1 MTMPLTNNSAYMT
14 IKKFISLSVLLLSL
28 VAVQAAPTVGK
39 TYRIVISSKSMF
51 VKDAS
56 FNPNDDVVLWT
67 ETDVPA
73 QRWKLEKA
81 TDGKYAFRNLYSGLY
96 LAAKSTPAAG
106 VTLVQKSGSV
116 KRTTGAW
123 NIKPV
128 EGLNNVY
135 TISAGDNEGLCIGID
150 QAAADGYQLKLVEPA
165 TVEKANVYCRIIES
179 EVPTA
184 FDAAV
189 RDEMVQ
195 GFINQHYKTAPGGHI
210 LGKGGWWGDAEMFEV
225 ILDAFETTGDKK
237 YQTYFRE
244 LYNNFLIRNNSNWT
258 YNEFNDDITW
268 MVLACV
274 RAYKYFGDEEYL
286 KVARFN
292 FDNMYK
298 RAAKQPHGTLIW
310 KQSQPNPLSTNSC
323 INGPAIVAA
332 CYLGEMTG
340 EKEYYD
346 KALSIYAGQRQLLF
360 DAKTGQVYDSRAWNA
375 DGSIANEGFN
385 SWAST
390 YNQGTMLGAATML
403 YKYTGEKKY
412 KQDADAVYRYTCNKL
427 TNDKKIISVCQTIN
441 GDLCGFKGILMR
453 YVRRYAEDL
462 DRKLALQWIAKNA
475 WHAYQN
481 RMKNRTHRVTWSAW
495 LTKTAQNLRRQE
507 NGGITDV
514 SDDPVG
520 QSTAVSA
527 AVNAHINGLYDK
539 NASQQ
544 IGVEFFDEIQWLQL
558 AEKSSDDDTPETT
571 VSSRD
576 GAYIAFKHV
585 DFGSNAV
592 SKLLLRAKAT
602 ASDAKIQVYVDNI
615 SSETLVAVSKG
626 SLPTSWDNLVLDA
639 SKSLSGVHTVY
650 IVLTKGV
657 ALQSFSAYST
667 SSGIHASTLQPRSD
681 SNYIYNLQG
690 VRVSTPLKGI
700 YIQNGRKFIVK

>member
-1 MTMPLTNNSAYMT
+1 M
-14 IKKFISLSVLLLSL
+14 LLSL

-51 VKDAS
+51 VKNAS

-73 QRWKLEKA
+73 QRWKLEKT

-106 VTLVQKSGSV
+106 VTLVQKSGSSV

-128 EGLNNVY
+128 EGLTDVF

-150 QAAADGYQLKLVEPA
+150 QAAADGNQLKLVEPA

-189 RDEMVQ
+189 RDEMMQ
-195 GFINQHYKTAPGGHI
+195 GFINQHYKKATGGHI
-210 LGKGGWWGDAEMFEV
+210 LGGGGWWGDAEMFEV

-244 LYNNFLIRNNSNWT
+244 LYNNFLIRNNSDWS

-268 MVLACV
+268 MVLACI

-292 FDNMYK
+292 FDNMYQ

-403 YKYTGEKKY
+403 YKYTGEKMY
-412 KQDADAVYRYTCNKL
+412 KQDADAVYRFTSSKL
-427 TNDKKIISVCQTIN
+427 TNNKRIISVCQTIN

-462 DRKLALQWIAKNA
+462 DRQVALKWIAINA

-481 RMKNRTHRVTWSAW
+481 RMLRGPRSVTWSAW
-495 LTKTAQNLRRQE
+495 LTKTAQNLSRQE
-507 NGGITDV
+507 NGGTTDV
-514 SDDPVG
+514 SNDPVG
-520 QSTAVSA
+520 QATAVSA

-539 NASQQ
+539 DASKQ

>member
-1 MTMPLTNNSAYMT
+1 MPITNNSAYMT

-51 VKDAS
+51 VKNAS

-128 EGLNNVY
+128 EGLTDVF

-150 QAAADGYQLKLVEPA
+150 QAAADGNQLKLVEPA

-244 LYNNFLIRNNSNWT
+244 LYNNFLIRNNSDWT

-268 MVLACV
+268 MVLACI

-292 FDNMYK
+292 FDNMYQ

-360 DAKTGQVYDSRAWNA
+360 DAESGQVYDSRAWNA

-403 YKYTGEKKY
+403 YKYTGEKMY
-412 KQDADAVYRYTCNKL
+412 KQDADAVYRFTCNKL
-427 TNDKKIISVCQTIN
+427 TNNKKIISVCQTIN

-462 DRKLALQWIAKNA
+462 DHKVALQWIAKNA

-514 SDDPVG
+514 SEDPVG

-626 SLPTSWDNLVLDA
+626 ALPTSWDNLVLDA

>member
-1 MTMPLTNNSAYMT
+1 MRNFSKVL
-14 IKKFISLSVLLLSL
+14 LSVLLLSL

-39 TYRIVISSKSMF
+39 TYRIVIRTKSMF

-56 FNPNDDVVLWT
+56 FNRNDDVVLWT

-73 QRWKLEKA
+73 QRWKLEKN
-81 TDGKYAFRNLYSGLY
+81 TDGKYTFRNLYSGLY

-106 VTLVQKSGSV
+106 VTLVQQSGSV

-128 EGLNNVY
+128 EGLTDVY

-150 QAAADGYQLKLVEPA
+150 QAAADGNQLKLVEPA
-165 TVEKANVYCRIIES
+165 TVEKANVYCKIIES

-195 GFINQHYKTAPGGHI
+195 GFINQHYKKADGGHI
-210 LGKGGWWGDAEMFEV
+210 LGGGGWWGDAEMFEV

-244 LYNNFLIRNNSNWT
+244 LYNNFLIRNNSDWS

-268 MVLACV
+268 MVLACI

-292 FDNMYK
+292 FDNMYR

-360 DAKTGQVYDSRAWNA
+360 DAKSGQVYDSRAWNA

-403 YKYTGEKKY
+403 YKYTGEKMY
-412 KQDADAVYRYTCNKL
+412 KQDADAVYYFTCNKL
-427 TNDKKIISVCQTIN
+427 TNNKKIISVCQTIN

-462 DRKLALQWIAKNA
+462 DSKVALQWIAKNA

-481 RMKNRTHRVTWSAW
+481 RMKNGKRSVTWSAW
-495 LTKTAQNLRRQE
+495 LTKTAQNLSRQE
-507 NGGITDV
+507 NGGTTNV
-514 SDDPVG
+514 SNDPVG
-520 QSTAVSA
+520 QATAVSA

-539 NASQQ
+539 DASQQ

-615 SSETLVAVSKG
+615 SSETLVAESKG
-626 SLPTSWDNLVLDA
+626 PLPTSWDNLVLDA

-667 SSGIHASTLQPRSD
+667 PSGIHASTLQPRSD

-690 VRVSTPLKGI
+690 VRVSAPLKGI

>member
-1 MTMPLTNNSAYMT
+1 MPLTNNSAYMT

-51 VKDAS
+51 VKNAS

-106 VTLVQKSGSV
+106 VTLVQKSSSV

-128 EGLNNVY
+128 EGLTDVF

-150 QAAADGYQLKLVEPA
+150 QAAADGNQLKLVEPA
-165 TVEKANVYCRIIES
+165 TVEKANVYCSIIED

-195 GFINQHYKTAPGGHI
+195 GFINQHYKPAPGGHI

-244 LYNNFLIRNNSNWT
+244 LYNNFLIRNNSDWT
-258 YNEFNDDITW
+258 DNEFNDDITW
-268 MVLACV
+268 MVLACI

-292 FDNMYK
+292 FDNMYQ

-403 YKYTGEKKY
+403 YKYTGEKMY
-412 KQDADAVYRYTCNKL
+412 KQDADAVYRFTCNKL
-427 TNDKKIISVCQTIN
+427 TNNKKIISVCQTIN

-462 DRKLALQWIAKNA
+462 DHKVALQWIAKNA

-626 SLPTSWDNLVLDA
+626 PLPTSWDNLVLDA

>member
-1 MTMPLTNNSAYMT
+1 MPITNNSAYMT

-28 VAVQAAPTVGK
+28 VAVQAAPTAGK

-56 FNPNDDVVLWT
+56 LNPNDDVVLWT

-81 TDGKYAFRNLYSGLY
+81 TDGKYAFRNLYSKLY

-106 VTLVQKSGSV
+106 VTLVQESGSV
-116 KRTTGAW
+116 KSTTGAW

-128 EGLNNVY
+128 EGLTDVY

-150 QAAADGYQLKLVEPA
+150 QAAADGNQLKLVEPA

-244 LYNNFLIRNNSNWT
+244 LYNNFLIRKNSDWT

-268 MVLACV
+268 MVLACI

-292 FDNMYK
+292 FDNMYQ

-346 KALSIYAGQRQLLF
+346 KALSIYDGQRQLLF

-375 DGSIANEGFN
+375 DGSIASEGFN

-403 YKYTGEKKY
+403 YKYTGEKMY
-412 KQDADAVYRYTCNKL
+412 KQDADAVYRFTCNKL
-427 TNDKKIISVCQTIN
+427 TNKQKIISVCQTIN

-462 DRKLALQWIAKNA
+462 DREKALQWIAKNA

-626 SLPTSWDNLVLDA
+626 PLPTSWDNLVLDA

>member
-1 MTMPLTNNSAYMT
+1 M
-14 IKKFISLSVLLLSL
+14 LLSL

-39 TYRIVISSKSMF
+39 TYRIVIGTKSMF
-51 VKDAS
+51 VKNAS
-56 FNPNDDVVLWT
+56 FNPNDDVVLWA

-81 TDGKYAFRNLYSGLY
+81 TDGKYAFRNLYSKLY

-116 KRTTGAW
+116 KGTTGAW

-150 QAAADGYQLKLVEPA
+150 QEAADGNQLKLVEPA
-165 TVEKANVYCRIIES
+165 TVEKANYVYCKIIES

-244 LYNNFLIRNNSNWT
+244 LYNNFLIRYNSDWSN
-258 YNEFNDDITW
+258 NEFNDDITW
-268 MVLACV
+268 MVLACI

-292 FDNMYK
+292 FDNMYQ

-346 KALSIYAGQRQLLF
+346 KALSIYDGQRQLLF
-360 DAKTGQVYDSRAWNA
+360 DAEKGQVYDSRAWNA

-412 KQDADAVYRYTCNKL
+412 KQDADAVYRYTYNNLAKNK
-427 TNDKKIISVCQTIN
+427 KKIISVCQTIN

-462 DRKLALQWIAKNA
+462 DHPKALQWIAMNA

-481 RMKNRTHRVTWSAW
+481 RMMQGQGKRKRSVTWSAW
-495 LTKTAQNLRRQE
+495 LTKTAQKLCRQE

-520 QSTAVSA
+520 QATAVSA

-602 ASDAKIQVYVDNI
+602 ASDAKIQVYVDHI

-626 SLPTSWDNLVLDA
+626 PLPTSWDNLVLDA

-657 ALQSFSAYST
+657 ALQSLSAYST
-667 SSGIHASTLQPRSD
+667 PSGIHASTLQPRSD

-690 VRVSTPLKGI
+690 VRVSAPLKGV

>member
-1 MTMPLTNNSAYMT
+1 MPLTNNSAYMT

-51 VKDAS
+51 VKNAS

-106 VTLVQKSGSV
+106 VTLVQKSSSV

-128 EGLNNVY
+128 EGLTDVF

-150 QAAADGYQLKLVEPA
+150 QAAADGNQLKLVEPA

-189 RDEMVQ
+189 RDEMMQ
-195 GFINQHYKTAPGGHI
+195 GFINQHYKTATGGHI

-244 LYNNFLIRNNSNWT
+244 LYNNFLIRNNSNWI

-385 SWAST
+385 LWAST

-626 SLPTSWDNLVLDA
+626 ALPTSWDNLVLDA

>member
-1 MTMPLTNNSAYMT
+1 MT

-51 VKDAS
+51 VKNAS

-128 EGLNNVY
+128 EGLTDVF

-150 QAAADGYQLKLVEPA
+150 QAAADGNQLKLVEPA

-244 LYNNFLIRNNSNWT
+244 LYNNFLIRNNSDWT

-268 MVLACV
+268 MVLACI

-292 FDNMYK
+292 FDNMYQ

-360 DAKTGQVYDSRAWNA
+360 DAESGQVYDSRAWNA

-403 YKYTGEKKY
+403 YKYTGEKMY
-412 KQDADAVYRYTCNKL
+412 KQDADAVYRFTCNKL
-427 TNDKKIISVCQTIN
+427 TNNKKIISVCQTIN

-462 DRKLALQWIAKNA
+462 DHKVALQWIAKNA

-514 SDDPVG
+514 SEDPVG

-626 SLPTSWDNLVLDA
+626 ALPTSWDNLVLDA

>member
-1 MTMPLTNNSAYMT
+1 MPLTNNSAYMT

>member
-1 MTMPLTNNSAYMT
+1 M
-14 IKKFISLSVLLLSL
+14 LLSL

-39 TYRIVISSKSMF
+39 TYRIVISKKSMF

-56 FNPNDDVVLWT
+56 LNRNDDVVLWT

-73 QRWKLEKA
+73 QRWKLEKN
-81 TDGKYAFRNLYSGLY
+81 TDGKYTFRNLYSGLY

-106 VTLVQKSGSV
+106 VTLVQQSGSV

-128 EGLNNVY
+128 EGHTDFY

-150 QAAADGYQLKLVEPA
+150 QAAADGNQLKLVEPA
-165 TVEKANVYCRIIES
+165 TVEKANVYCSIIED

-195 GFINQHYKTAPGGHI
+195 GFIKQHYKEAPGGHI

-244 LYNNFLIRNNSNWT
+244 LYNNFLIRNNSDWT

-268 MVLACV
+268 MVLACI

-292 FDNMYK
+292 FDNMYQ

-412 KQDADAVYRYTCNKL
+412 KQDANAVYNYTSNKL
-427 TNDKKIISVCQTIN
+427 TNNNKIISVCQTIN

-462 DRKLALQWIAKNA
+462 DRKMALQWIAKNA

-495 LTKTAQNLRRQE
+495 LTKTAQNLCRQE

-520 QSTAVSA
+520 QATAVSA

-602 ASDAKIQVYVDNI
+602 ASDAKIQVYVDDI
-615 SSETLVAVSKG
+615 SSETLVAVSKEP
-626 SLPTSWDNLVLDA
+626 LPTSWDNLVLDA

-667 SSGIHASTLQPRSD
+667 PSGIHASTLQPRSD

>member
-1 MTMPLTNNSAYMT
+1 MT

>member
-1 MTMPLTNNSAYMT
+1 MPITNNSAYMT

-39 TYRIVISSKSMF
+39 TYRIVISKKSMF

-56 FNPNDDVVLWT
+56 LNPNDDVVLWT

-73 QRWKLEKA
+73 QRWKLEKN
-81 TDGKYAFRNLYSGLY
+81 TDGKYTFRNLYSGLY

-106 VTLVQKSGSV
+106 VTLVQQSGSV

-128 EGLNNVY
+128 EGHTDFY

-150 QAAADGYQLKLVEPA
+150 QAAADGNQLKLVEPA
-165 TVEKANVYCRIIES
+165 TVEKANVYCSIIED

-195 GFINQHYKTAPGGHI
+195 GFIKQHYKEAPGGHI

-244 LYNNFLIRNNSNWT
+244 LYNNFLIRNNSDWT
-258 YNEFNDDITW
+258 YNEYNDDITW
-268 MVLACV
+268 MVLACI

-346 KALSIYAGQRQLLF
+346 KALSIYDGQRQLLF

-412 KQDADAVYRYTCNKL
+412 KQDANAVYNYTSNKL
-427 TNDKKIISVCQTIN
+427 TNNNKIISVCQTIN

-462 DRKLALQWIAKNA
+462 DRKMALQWIAKNA

-495 LTKTAQNLRRQE
+495 LTKTAQNLCRQE

-520 QSTAVSA
+520 QATAVSA

-626 SLPTSWDNLVLDA
+626 PLPTSWDNLVLDA

-667 SSGIHASTLQPRSD
+667 PSGIHASTLQPRSD

>member
-1 MTMPLTNNSAYMT
+1 MPLTNNSAYMT

-51 VKDAS
+51 VKNAS

-106 VTLVQKSGSV
+106 VTLVQKSSSV

-128 EGLNNVY
+128 EGLTDVF

-150 QAAADGYQLKLVEPA
+150 QAAADGNQLKLVEPA

-189 RDEMVQ
+189 RDEMMQ
-195 GFINQHYKTAPGGHI
+195 GFINQHYKKAPGGHI

-244 LYNNFLIRNNSNWT
+244 LYNNFLIRNNSDWT

-268 MVLACV
+268 MVLACI

-292 FDNMYK
+292 FDNMYQ

-626 SLPTSWDNLVLDA
+626 ALPTSWDNLVLDA

>member
-1 MTMPLTNNSAYMT
+1 MT

-39 TYRIVISSKSMF
+39 TYRIVISKKSMF

-56 FNPNDDVVLWT
+56 LNRNDDVVLWT

-73 QRWKLEKA
+73 QRWKLEKN
-81 TDGKYAFRNLYSGLY
+81 TDGKYTFRNLYSGLY

-106 VTLVQKSGSV
+106 VTLVQQSGSV

-128 EGLNNVY
+128 EGHTDFY

-150 QAAADGYQLKLVEPA
+150 QAAADGNQLKLVEPA
-165 TVEKANVYCRIIES
+165 TVEKANVYCSIIED

-195 GFINQHYKTAPGGHI
+195 GFIKQHYKEAPGGHI

-244 LYNNFLIRNNSNWT
+244 LYNNFLIRNNSDWT

-268 MVLACV
+268 MVLACI

-292 FDNMYK
+292 FDNMYQ

-412 KQDADAVYRYTCNKL
+412 KQDANAVYNYTSNKL
-427 TNDKKIISVCQTIN
+427 TNNNKIISVCQTIN

-462 DRKLALQWIAKNA
+462 DRKMALQWIAKNA

-495 LTKTAQNLRRQE
+495 LTKTAQNLCRQE

-520 QSTAVSA
+520 QATAVSA

-602 ASDAKIQVYVDNI
+602 ASDAKIQVYVDDI
-615 SSETLVAVSKG
+615 SSETLVAVSKEP
-626 SLPTSWDNLVLDA
+626 LPTSWDNLVLDA

-667 SSGIHASTLQPRSD
+667 PSGIHASTLQPRSD

>member
-1 MTMPLTNNSAYMT
+1 MPLTNNSAYMT

-51 VKDAS
+51 VKNAS

-128 EGLNNVY
+128 EGLTDVF

-150 QAAADGYQLKLVEPA
+150 QAAADGNQLKLVEPA

-189 RDEMVQ
+189 RDEMMQ
-195 GFINQHYKTAPGGHI
+195 GFINQHYKKATGGHI
-210 LGKGGWWGDAEMFEV
+210 LGGGGWWGDAEMFEV

-244 LYNNFLIRNNSNWT
+244 LYNNFLIRNNSDWS

-268 MVLACV
+268 MVLACI

-292 FDNMYK
+292 FDNMYQ

-346 KALSIYAGQRQLLF
+346 KALSIYDGQRQLLF

-412 KQDADAVYRYTCNKL
+412 KQDADAVYRFTCNKL
-427 TNDKKIISVCQTIN
+427 TNNKKIISVCQTIN

-462 DRKLALQWIAKNA
+462 DSKVALQWIAKNA

-481 RMKNRTHRVTWSAW
+481 RMLRGPRSVTWSAW
-495 LTKTAQNLRRQE
+495 LTKTAQNLSRQE
-507 NGGITDV
+507 NGGTTNV
-514 SDDPVG
+514 SNDPVG
-520 QSTAVSA
+520 QATAVSA

-539 NASQQ
+539 DASQQ

-626 SLPTSWDNLVLDA
+626 PLPTSWDNLVLDA

>member
-1 MTMPLTNNSAYMT
+1 MPLTNNSAYMT

-51 VKDAS
+51 VKNAS

-128 EGLNNVY
+128 EGLTDVF

-150 QAAADGYQLKLVEPA
+150 QAAADGNQLKLVEPA

-244 LYNNFLIRNNSNWT
+244 LYNNFLIRNNSDWT

-268 MVLACV
+268 MVLACI

-292 FDNMYK
+292 FDNMYQ

-360 DAKTGQVYDSRAWNA
+360 DAESGQVYDSRAWNA

-390 YNQGTMLGAATML
+390 YNQGTMLGAATIL
-403 YKYTGEKKY
+403 YKYTGEKMY
-412 KQDADAVYRYTCNKL
+412 KQDADAVYRFTCNKL
-427 TNDKKIISVCQTIN
+427 TNNKKIISVCQTIN

-462 DRKLALQWIAKNA
+462 DHKVALQWIAKNA

-626 SLPTSWDNLVLDA
+626 ALPTSWDNLVLDA

>member
-1 MTMPLTNNSAYMT
+1 MPLTNNSAYMT

-39 TYRIVISSKSMF
+39 TYRIVISKKSMF

-56 FNPNDDVVLWT
+56 LNRNDDVVLWT

-73 QRWKLEKA
+73 QRWKLEKN
-81 TDGKYAFRNLYSGLY
+81 TDGKYTFRNLYSGLY

-106 VTLVQKSGSV
+106 VTLVQQSGSV

-128 EGLNNVY
+128 EGHTDFY

-150 QAAADGYQLKLVEPA
+150 QAAADGNQLKLVEPA
-165 TVEKANVYCRIIES
+165 TVEKANVYCSIIED

-195 GFINQHYKTAPGGHI
+195 GFIKQHYKEAPGGHI

-244 LYNNFLIRNNSNWT
+244 LYNNFLIRNNSDWT
-258 YNEFNDDITW
+258 YNEYNDDITW
-268 MVLACV
+268 MVLACI

-346 KALSIYAGQRQLLF
+346 KALSIYDGQRQLLF

-412 KQDADAVYRYTCNKL
+412 KQDANAVYNYTSNKL
-427 TNDKKIISVCQTIN
+427 TNNNKIISVCQTIN

-462 DRKLALQWIAKNA
+462 DRKMALQWIAKNA

-495 LTKTAQNLRRQE
+495 LTKTAQNLCRQE

-520 QSTAVSA
+520 QATAVSA

-602 ASDAKIQVYVDNI
+602 ASDAKIQVYVDDI

-626 SLPTSWDNLVLDA
+626 PLPTSWDNLVLDA

-667 SSGIHASTLQPRSD
+667 PSGIHASTLQPRSD

-690 VRVSTPLKGI
+690 VRVSAPQKGI

>member
-1 MTMPLTNNSAYMT
+1 M
-14 IKKFISLSVLLLSL
+14 LLSL

-56 FNPNDDVVLWT
+56 FNSNDDVVLWT

-116 KRTTGAW
+116 KGTTGAW

-150 QAAADGYQLKLVEPA
+150 QEAADGNQLKLVEPA
-165 TVEKANVYCRIIES
+165 TVEKANYVYCQIIES

-210 LGKGGWWGDAEMFEV
+210 LGGGGWWGDAEMFEV

-244 LYNNFLIRNNSNWT
+244 LYNNFLIRNNSDWS

-268 MVLACV
+268 MVLACI

-346 KALSIYAGQRQLLF
+346 KALSIYDGQRQLLF

-412 KQDADAVYRYTCNKL
+412 KQDANAVYNFTCNKL
-427 TNDKKIISVCQTIN
+427 TNNKKIISVCQTIN

-462 DRKLALQWIAKNA
+462 DRKVALQWIAKNA

-481 RMKNRTHRVTWSAW
+481 RMKKGKGPRSVTVTWSAW
-495 LTKTAQNLRRQE
+495 LTKTAQNLSRQE

-514 SDDPVG
+514 SNDPVG
-520 QSTAVSA
+520 QATAVSA
-527 AVNAHINGLYDK
+527 AVNAHINGLYAKD
-539 NASQQ
+539 ASQQ

-626 SLPTSWDNLVLDA
+626 PLPTSWDNLVLDA

-667 SSGIHASTLQPRSD
+667 PSGIHASTLQPRSD

-690 VRVSTPLKGI
+690 VRVSAPLKGI

>member
-1 MTMPLTNNSAYMT
+1 
-14 IKKFISLSVLLLSL
+14 
-28 VAVQAAPTVGK
+28 
-39 TYRIVISSKSMF
+39 
-51 VKDAS
+51 
-56 FNPNDDVVLWT
+56 
-67 ETDVPA
+67 
-73 QRWKLEKA
+73 
-81 TDGKYAFRNLYSGLY
+81 
-96 LAAKSTPAAG
+96 
-106 VTLVQKSGSV
+106 
-116 KRTTGAW
+116 
-123 NIKPV
+123 
-128 EGLNNVY
+128 
-135 TISAGDNEGLCIGID
+135 
-150 QAAADGYQLKLVEPA
+150 
-165 TVEKANVYCRIIES
+165 
-179 EVPTA
+179 
-184 FDAAV
+184 
-189 RDEMVQ
+189 
-195 GFINQHYKTAPGGHI
+195 
-210 LGKGGWWGDAEMFEV
+210 MFEV

-244 LYNNFLIRNNSNWT
+244 LYNNFLIRNNSDWSN
-258 YNEFNDDITW
+258 NEFNDDITW
-268 MVLACV
+268 MVLACI

-292 FDNMYK
+292 FDNMYQ

-412 KQDADAVYRYTCNKL
+412 KQDADAVYRYTSNKL
-427 TNDKKIISVCQTIN
+427 TNDQKIISVCQTIN

-520 QSTAVSA
+520 QATAVSA

-626 SLPTSWDNLVLDA
+626 PLPTSWDNLVLDA

-667 SSGIHASTLQPRSD
+667 PSGIHASTLQPRSD

-690 VRVSTPLKGI
+690 VRVSAPLKGI

>member
-1 MTMPLTNNSAYMT
+1 MPLTNNSAYMT

-39 TYRIVISSKSMF
+39 TYRIVISKKSMF

-56 FNPNDDVVLWT
+56 LNRNDDVVLWT

-73 QRWKLEKA
+73 QRWKLEKN
-81 TDGKYAFRNLYSGLY
+81 TDGKYTFRNLYSGLY

-106 VTLVQKSGSV
+106 VTLVQQSGSV

-128 EGLNNVY
+128 EGHTDFY

-150 QAAADGYQLKLVEPA
+150 QAAADGNQLKLVEPA
-165 TVEKANVYCRIIES
+165 TVEKANVYCSIIED

-195 GFINQHYKTAPGGHI
+195 GFIKQHYKEAPGGHI

-244 LYNNFLIRNNSNWT
+244 LYNNFLIRNNSDWT

-268 MVLACV
+268 MVLACI

-292 FDNMYK
+292 FDNMYQ

-412 KQDADAVYRYTCNKL
+412 KQDANAVYNYTSNKL
-427 TNDKKIISVCQTIN
+427 TNNNKIISVCQTIN

-453 YVRRYAEDL
+453 YARRYAEDL
-462 DRKLALQWIAKNA
+462 DRKMALQWIAKNA

-495 LTKTAQNLRRQE
+495 LTKTAQNLCRQE

-520 QSTAVSA
+520 QATAVSA

-602 ASDAKIQVYVDNI
+602 ASDAKIQVYVDDI
-615 SSETLVAVSKG
+615 SSETLVAVSKEP
-626 SLPTSWDNLVLDA
+626 LPTSWDNLVLDA

-667 SSGIHASTLQPRSD
+667 PSGIHASTLQPRSD

>member
-1 MTMPLTNNSAYMT
+1 MT

-51 VKDAS
+51 VKNAS

-106 VTLVQKSGSV
+106 VTLVQKSSSV

-128 EGLNNVY
+128 EGLTDVF

-150 QAAADGYQLKLVEPA
+150 QAAADGNQLKLVEPA
-165 TVEKANVYCRIIES
+165 TVEKANVYCSIIED

-195 GFINQHYKTAPGGHI
+195 GFINQHYKPAPGGHI

-244 LYNNFLIRNNSNWT
+244 LYNNFLIRNNSDWT

-268 MVLACV
+268 MVLACI

-292 FDNMYK
+292 FDNMYQ

-403 YKYTGEKKY
+403 YKYTGEKMY
-412 KQDADAVYRYTCNKL
+412 KQDADAVYRFTCNKL
-427 TNDKKIISVCQTIN
+427 TNNKKIISVCQTIN

-462 DRKLALQWIAKNA
+462 DHKVALQWIAKNA

-626 SLPTSWDNLVLDA
+626 PLPTSWDNLVLDA

>member
-1 MTMPLTNNSAYMT
+1 MT

-51 VKDAS
+51 VKNAS

-106 VTLVQKSGSV
+106 VTLVQKSSSV

-128 EGLNNVY
+128 EGLTDVF

-150 QAAADGYQLKLVEPA
+150 QAAADGNQLKLVEPA

-189 RDEMVQ
+189 RDEMMQ
-195 GFINQHYKTAPGGHI
+195 GFINQHYKKAPGGHI

-244 LYNNFLIRNNSNWT
+244 LYNNFLIRNNSDWT

-268 MVLACV
+268 MVLACI

-292 FDNMYK
+292 FDNMYQ

-626 SLPTSWDNLVLDA
+626 ALPTSWDNLVLDA

>member
-1 MTMPLTNNSAYMT
+1 M
-14 IKKFISLSVLLLSL
+14 LLSL

-51 VKDAS
+51 VKNAS

-106 VTLVQKSGSV
+106 VTLVQKSSSV

-128 EGLNNVY
+128 EGLTDVF

-150 QAAADGYQLKLVEPA
+150 QAAADGNQLKLVEPA

-189 RDEMVQ
+189 RDEMMQ
-195 GFINQHYKTAPGGHI
+195 GFINQHYKTATGGHI

-244 LYNNFLIRNNSNWT
+244 LYNNFLIRNNSNWI

-385 SWAST
+385 LWAST

-626 SLPTSWDNLVLDA
+626 ALPTSWDNLVLDA

>member
-1 MTMPLTNNSAYMT
+1 MPLTNNSAYMT

-39 TYRIVISSKSMF
+39 TYRIVISKKSMF

-56 FNPNDDVVLWT
+56 LNRNDDVVLWT

-73 QRWKLEKA
+73 QRWKLEKN
-81 TDGKYAFRNLYSGLY
+81 TDGKYTFRNLYSGLY

-106 VTLVQKSGSV
+106 VTLVQQSGSV

-128 EGLNNVY
+128 EGHTDFY

-150 QAAADGYQLKLVEPA
+150 QAAADGNQLKLVEPA
-165 TVEKANVYCRIIES
+165 TVEKANVYCSIIED

-195 GFINQHYKTAPGGHI
+195 GFIKQHYKEAPGGHI

-244 LYNNFLIRNNSNWT
+244 LYNNFLIRNNSDWT

-268 MVLACV
+268 MVLACI

-292 FDNMYK
+292 FDNMYQ

-412 KQDADAVYRYTCNKL
+412 KQDANAVYNYTSNKL
-427 TNDKKIISVCQTIN
+427 TNNNKIISVCQTIN

-462 DRKLALQWIAKNA
+462 DRKMALQWIAKNA

-495 LTKTAQNLRRQE
+495 LTKTAQNLCRQE

-520 QSTAVSA
+520 QATAVSA

-602 ASDAKIQVYVDNI
+602 ASDAKIQVYVDDI
-615 SSETLVAVSKG
+615 SSETLVAVSKEP
-626 SLPTSWDNLVLDA
+626 LPTSWDNLVLDA

-667 SSGIHASTLQPRSD
+667 PSGIHASTLQPRSD

>member
-1 MTMPLTNNSAYMT
+1 MT

-51 VKDAS
+51 VKNAS

-106 VTLVQKSGSV
+106 VTLVQKSSSV

-128 EGLNNVY
+128 EGLTDVF

-150 QAAADGYQLKLVEPA
+150 QAAADGNQLKLVEPA

-189 RDEMVQ
+189 RDEMMQ
-195 GFINQHYKTAPGGHI
+195 GFINQHYKTATGGHI

-244 LYNNFLIRNNSNWT
+244 LYNNFLIRNNSNWI

-385 SWAST
+385 LWAST

-626 SLPTSWDNLVLDA
+626 ALPTSWDNLVLDA

>member
-1 MTMPLTNNSAYMT
+1 MT

-39 TYRIVISSKSMF
+39 TYRIVISKKSMF

-56 FNPNDDVVLWT
+56 LNPNDDVVLWT

-73 QRWKLEKA
+73 QRWKLEKN
-81 TDGKYAFRNLYSGLY
+81 TDGKYTFRNLYSGLY

-106 VTLVQKSGSV
+106 VTLVQQSGSV

-128 EGLNNVY
+128 EGHTDFY

-150 QAAADGYQLKLVEPA
+150 QAAADGNQLKLVEPA
-165 TVEKANVYCRIIES
+165 TVEKANVYCSIIED

-195 GFINQHYKTAPGGHI
+195 GFIKQHYKEAPGGHI

-244 LYNNFLIRNNSNWT
+244 LYNNFLIRNNSDWT
-258 YNEFNDDITW
+258 YNEYNDDITW
-268 MVLACV
+268 MVLACI

-346 KALSIYAGQRQLLF
+346 KALSIYDGQRQLLF

-412 KQDADAVYRYTCNKL
+412 KQDANAVYNYTSNKL
-427 TNDKKIISVCQTIN
+427 TNNNKIISVCQTIN

-462 DRKLALQWIAKNA
+462 DRKMALQWIAKNA

-495 LTKTAQNLRRQE
+495 LTKTAQNLCRQE

-520 QSTAVSA
+520 QATAVSA

-626 SLPTSWDNLVLDA
+626 PLPTSWDNLVLDA

-667 SSGIHASTLQPRSD
+667 PSGIHASTLQPRSD

>member
-1 MTMPLTNNSAYMT
+1 MT

-39 TYRIVISSKSMF
+39 TYRIVISKKSMF

-56 FNPNDDVVLWT
+56 LNPNDDVVLWT

-73 QRWKLEKA
+73 QRWMLEKT
-81 TDGKYAFRNLYSGLY
+81 TDGKYAFRNLYSKLY

-106 VTLVQKSGSV
+106 VTLVQNSGSV
-116 KRTTGAW
+116 KSTTGAW

-128 EGLNNVY
+128 EGLTDVY

-150 QAAADGYQLKLVEPA
+150 QAAADGNQLKLVEPA
-165 TVEKANVYCRIIES
+165 TVEKANYVYCSIIED

-195 GFINQHYKTAPGGHI
+195 GFINQHYKKAADGGHI

-244 LYNNFLIRNNSNWT
+244 LYNNFLIRNNSDWT
-258 YNEFNDDITW
+258 YDEFNDDITW
-268 MVLACV
+268 MVLACI

-292 FDNMYK
+292 FDNMYQ

-626 SLPTSWDNLVLDA
+626 PLPTSWDNLVLDA

-667 SSGIHASTLQPRSD
+667 PSGIHASTLQPRSD

>member
-1 MTMPLTNNSAYMT
+1 M
-14 IKKFISLSVLLLSL
+14 LLSL

-106 VTLVQKSGSV
+106 VTLVQKTSSV

-128 EGLNNVY
+128 EGLTDVF

-150 QAAADGYQLKLVEPA
+150 QAAADGNQLKLVEPA

-189 RDEMVQ
+189 RDEMMQ
-195 GFINQHYKTAPGGHI
+195 GFIYQHYKKATGGHI
-210 LGKGGWWGDAEMFEV
+210 LGGGGWWGDAEMFEV

-244 LYNNFLIRNNSNWT
+244 LYNNFLIRNNSDWS

-268 MVLACV
+268 MVLACI

-292 FDNMYK
+292 FDNMYQ

-412 KQDADAVYRYTCNKL
+412 KQDADAVYSFTCNKL
-427 TNDKKIISVCQTIN
+427 TNKQKIISVCQTIN

-462 DRKLALQWIAKNA
+462 DREKALQWIAKNA

-626 SLPTSWDNLVLDA
+626 PLPTSWDNLVLDA

-667 SSGIHASTLQPRSD
+667 PSGIHASTLQPRSD

>member
-1 MTMPLTNNSAYMT
+1 MPLTNNSAYMT

-51 VKDAS
+51 VKNAS

-106 VTLVQKSGSV
+106 VTLVQKSSSV

-128 EGLNNVY
+128 EGLTDVF

-150 QAAADGYQLKLVEPA
+150 QAAADGNQLKLVEPA
-165 TVEKANVYCRIIES
+165 TVEKANVYCSIIED

-195 GFINQHYKTAPGGHI
+195 GFINQHYKPAPGGHI

-244 LYNNFLIRNNSNWT
+244 LYNNFLIRNNSDWT

-268 MVLACV
+268 MVLACI

-292 FDNMYK
+292 FDNMYQ

-403 YKYTGEKKY
+403 YKYTGEKMY
-412 KQDADAVYRYTCNKL
+412 KQDADAVYRFTCNKL
-427 TNDKKIISVCQTIN
+427 TNNKKIISVCQTIN

-462 DRKLALQWIAKNA
+462 DHKVALQWIAKNA

-626 SLPTSWDNLVLDA
+626 PLPTSWDNLVLDA

>member
-1 MTMPLTNNSAYMT
+1 M
-14 IKKFISLSVLLLSL
+14 LLSL

>member
-1 MTMPLTNNSAYMT
+1 M
-14 IKKFISLSVLLLSL
+14 
-28 VAVQAAPTVGK
+28 
-39 TYRIVISSKSMF
+39 
-51 VKDAS
+51 
-56 FNPNDDVVLWT
+56 
-67 ETDVPA
+67 
-73 QRWKLEKA
+73 
-81 TDGKYAFRNLYSGLY
+81 
-96 LAAKSTPAAG
+96 
-106 VTLVQKSGSV
+106 
-116 KRTTGAW
+116 
-123 NIKPV
+123 
-128 EGLNNVY
+128 
-135 TISAGDNEGLCIGID
+135 
-150 QAAADGYQLKLVEPA
+150 
-165 TVEKANVYCRIIES
+165 
-179 EVPTA
+179 PTA

-189 RDEMVQ
+189 RDEMMQ
-195 GFINQHYKTAPGGHI
+195 GFINQHYKKATGGHI
-210 LGKGGWWGDAEMFEV
+210 LGGGGWWGDAEMFEV

-244 LYNNFLIRNNSNWT
+244 LYNNFLIRNNSDWS

-268 MVLACV
+268 MVLACI

-292 FDNMYK
+292 FDNMYQ

-375 DGSIANEGFN
+375 DGSIASEGFN

-412 KQDADAVYRYTCNKL
+412 KQDADAVYRFTCNKL
-427 TNDKKIISVCQTIN
+427 TNNKKIISVCQTIN

-462 DRKLALQWIAKNA
+462 DSKVALQWIAKNA

-481 RMKNRTHRVTWSAW
+481 RMLRGPRSVTWSAW
-495 LTKTAQNLRRQE
+495 LTKTAQNLSRQD
-507 NGGITDV
+507 NGGTTNV
-514 SDDPVG
+514 SNDPVG
-520 QSTAVSA
+520 QATAVSA

-539 NASQQ
+539 DASQQ

-626 SLPTSWDNLVLDA
+626 ALPTSWDNLVLDA

>member
-1 MTMPLTNNSAYMT
+1 MPITNNSAYMT

-56 FNPNDDVVLWT
+56 FMPNDDVVLWT

-106 VTLVQKSGSV
+106 VTLVQMPGSV

-150 QAAADGYQLKLVEPA
+150 QAAADGNQPKLVEPA
-165 TVEKANVYCRIIES
+165 TVEKANYVYCSIIED

-195 GFINQHYKTAPGGHI
+195 GFINQHYKEATGGHI
-210 LGKGGWWGDAEMFEV
+210 LGGGGWWGDAEMFEV

-244 LYNNFLIRNNSNWT
+244 LYNNFLIRNNSDWIN
-258 YNEFNDDITW
+258 NEFNDDITW
-268 MVLACV
+268 MVLACI

-292 FDNMYK
+292 FDNMYL

-403 YKYTGEKKY
+403 YKYTGEEKY
-412 KQDADAVYRYTCNKL
+412 KQDADAVYRYTYNKL
-427 TNDKKIISVCQTIN
+427 TNNKKIISVCQTID

-462 DRKLALQWIAKNA
+462 DHPMALQWIAKNA

-481 RMKNRTHRVTWSAW
+481 RMKKRSHSVTWSAW
-495 LTKTAQNLRRQE
+495 LTKTAQNLSRQE
-507 NGGITDV
+507 NGGKKDV
-514 SDDPVG
+514 SNNPFG

-539 NASQQ
+539 DASQQ

-602 ASDAKIQVYVDNI
+602 ASDAKIQVYVDDI

-626 SLPTSWDNLVLDA
+626 PLPTSWDNLVLDA

-650 IVLTKGV
+650 IVLTEGV

-667 SSGIHASTLQPRSD
+667 PSGIHASTLQPRSD

-690 VRVSTPLKGI
+690 VRVSAPLKGI

>member
-1 MTMPLTNNSAYMT
+1 M
-14 IKKFISLSVLLLSL
+14 LLSL

-39 TYRIVISSKSMF
+39 TYRIVISKKSMF

-56 FNPNDDVVLWT
+56 LNRNDDVVLWT

-73 QRWKLEKA
+73 QRWKLEKN
-81 TDGKYAFRNLYSGLY
+81 TDGKYTFRNLYSGLY

-106 VTLVQKSGSV
+106 VTLVQQSGSV
-116 KRTTGAW
+116 KSTTGAW

-128 EGLNNVY
+128 EGRTDVF
-135 TISAGDNEGLCIGID
+135 TISAGNNEGLCIGID
-150 QAAADGYQLKLVEPA
+150 QAAADGNQLKLVEPA
-165 TVEKANVYCRIIES
+165 TVEKANVYCSIIED

-195 GFINQHYKTAPGGHI
+195 GFIKQHYKEAPGGHI

-244 LYNNFLIRNNSNWT
+244 LYNNFLIRNNSDWT

-268 MVLACV
+268 MVLACI

-292 FDNMYK
+292 FDKMYE

-346 KALSIYAGQRQLLF
+346 KALSIYDGQRQLLF

-412 KQDADAVYRYTCNKL
+412 KQDANAVYNYTSNKL
-427 TNDKKIISVCQTIN
+427 TNNNKIISVCQTIN

-462 DRKLALQWIAKNA
+462 DRKMALQWIAKNA

-495 LTKTAQNLRRQE
+495 LTKTAQNLCRQE

-520 QSTAVSA
+520 QATAVSA

-615 SSETLVAVSKG
+615 SSETLVAESKG
-626 SLPTSWDNLVLDA
+626 PLPTSWDNLMLDA

-667 SSGIHASTLQPRSD
+667 PSGIHASTLQPRSD

-690 VRVSTPLKGI
+690 VRVSAPLKGI

>member
-1 MTMPLTNNSAYMT
+1 M
-14 IKKFISLSVLLLSL
+14 LLSL

-51 VKDAS
+51 VKNAS

-106 VTLVQKSGSV
+106 VTLVQKSSSV

-128 EGLNNVY
+128 EGLTDVF

-150 QAAADGYQLKLVEPA
+150 QAAADGNQLKLVEPA

-189 RDEMVQ
+189 RDEMMQ
-195 GFINQHYKTAPGGHI
+195 GFINQHYKKATGGHI
-210 LGKGGWWGDAEMFEV
+210 LGGGGWWGDAEMFEV

-244 LYNNFLIRNNSNWT
+244 LYNNFLIRNNSDWS

-268 MVLACV
+268 MVLACI

-292 FDNMYK
+292 FDNMYQ

-346 KALSIYAGQRQLLF
+346 KALSIYDGQRQLLF

-375 DGSIANEGFN
+375 DGSIASEGFN

-412 KQDADAVYRYTCNKL
+412 KQDADAVYRFTCNKL
-427 TNDKKIISVCQTIN
+427 TNNKKIISVCQTIN

-462 DRKLALQWIAKNA
+462 DSKVALQWIAKNA

-481 RMKNRTHRVTWSAW
+481 RMLRGPRSVTWSAW

-527 AVNAHINGLYDK
+527 AVNAHINSLYDK

-602 ASDAKIQVYVDNI
+602 ASNAKIQVYVDNI

-690 VRVSTPLKGI
+690 VRVSAPLKGI

>member
-1 MTMPLTNNSAYMT
+1 MT

-39 TYRIVISSKSMF
+39 TYRIVIRTKSMF

-56 FNPNDDVVLWT
+56 FNRNDDVVLWT

-73 QRWKLEKA
+73 QRWKLEKN
-81 TDGKYAFRNLYSGLY
+81 TDGKYTFRNLYSGLY

-106 VTLVQKSGSV
+106 VTLVQQSGSV

-128 EGLNNVY
+128 EGLTDVF

-150 QAAADGYQLKLVEPA
+150 QAAADGNQLKLVEPA
-165 TVEKANVYCRIIES
+165 TVERANVYCKIIES

-210 LGKGGWWGDAEMFEV
+210 LGGGGWWGDAEMFEV

-244 LYNNFLIRNNSNWT
+244 LYNNFLIRNNSDWS

-268 MVLACV
+268 MVLACI

-292 FDNMYK
+292 FDNMYQ

-360 DAKTGQVYDSRAWNA
+360 DAKSGQVYDSRAWNA

-626 SLPTSWDNLVLDA
+626 PLPTSWDNLVLDA
-639 SKSLSGVHTVY
+639 SKNLSGVHTVY

-667 SSGIHASTLQPRSD
+667 PSGIHASTLQPRSD